1 MNRLA
6 AYKVKHGDCHFQQD
20 YKDDTELATWVNN
33 VRQRHTKLTEKQEQT
48 LAALGF
54 AWNIKEI
61 NESKRQQMVLE
72 VRLIVNL
79 LSLSHNFANNL
90 LHSGK

>member
-6 AYKVKHGDCHFQQD
+6 AYKVKHGDCHFPQD
-20 YKDDTELATWVNN
+20 YKDDTELAVWVNN
-33 VRQRHTKLTEKQEQT
+33 VRQRHNKLTEKQEQT

-54 AWNIKEI
+54 TWNIKEI

>member
-1 MNRLA
+1 M
-6 AYKVKHGDCHFQQD
+6 
-20 YKDDTELATWVNN
+20 
-33 VRQRHTKLTEKQEQT
+33 TEKQEQT
-48 LAALGF
+48 LAVLGF

-79 LSLSHNFANNL
+79 LSLSHNVV
-90 LHSGK
+90 